1 MTIWARIAT
10 SIILLF
16 ALVFSYF
23 IKVEMDETKKRYREA
38 TEEPLVDLA
47 HVLAAIVA
55 ANSTANSIDF
65 QILPPAISKAREF
78 PVPAQIY
85 ELTKSRSDIELTIT
99 NDQGIVLFDSA
110 DSSRIGADY
119 TQWNDIYLTLQG
131 RYGARSSLDPISAI
145 STIHVAAPIMIDGR
159 IKGVL
164 SVSKSNK
171 NTNLFIYST
180 QNNIKQLGWAL
191 FVIVALVSFLLLY
204 WVTRPITRLTD
215 YVRSVRDQSNL
226 TLPTLPHGEIRDL
239 GRAFEEL
246 REALE
251 GRKYIE
257 RYVTTLTHELKS
269 PITAIRGAL
278 EILQEDVREDPKR
291 LFLTNIEREVE
302 RIQGLVEKLLALS
315 SLQNRHDVEV
325 DEVTPLQEL
334 YSQIKDSLNLQLAAK
349 DIIFRG
355 DFSQL
360 KTVQGNSFWIREA
373 LLNLVQ
379 NAVDF
384 SPAGGIVMLRAE
396 RSGQTQKLT
405 VEDQGVGVPDWA
417 AEKVFNQFF
426 SLPRPE
432 SGKRSS
438 GLGLSIVAEVAKLHR
453 GSARLESAGER
464 GTRAIIEIMAE
475 PRVPTSC
482 S

>member
-1 MTIWARIAT
+1 M
-10 SIILLF
+10 
-16 ALVFSYF
+16 
-23 IKVEMDETKKRYREA
+23 
-38 TEEPLVDLA
+38 
-47 HVLAAIVA
+47 
-55 ANSTANSIDF
+55 
-65 QILPPAISKAREF
+65 
-78 PVPAQIY
+78 
-85 ELTKSRSDIELTIT
+85 
-99 NDQGIVLFDSA
+99 
-110 DSSRIGADY
+110 IG
-119 TQWNDIYLTLQG
+119 
-131 RYGARSSLDPISAI
+131 
-145 STIHVAAPIMIDGR
+145 GR

-180 QNNIKQLGWAL
+180 QSNIKQLGWAL
-191 FVIVALVSFLLLY
+191 FVIVALVSLLLLY

-215 YVRSVRDQSNL
+215 YVRSVRDQSSL
-226 TLPTLPHGEIRDL
+226 ALPTLPRGEIRDL

-257 RYVTTLTHELKS
+257 KYVTTLTHELKS

-360 KTVQGNSFWIREA
+360 ETVQGNSFWIREA

-384 SPAGGIVMLRAE
+384 SPAGGIVTLRAE

-405 VEDQGVGVPDWA
+405 VEDQGVGVPDWSA
-417 AEKVFNQFF
+417 AKVFNQFF
-426 SLPRPE
+426 SLPRPDN
-432 SGKRSS
+432 GKRSS

-464 GTRAIIEIMAE
+464 GTRATIEIMSE
-475 PRVPTSC
+475 PRVPTS
-482 S
+482 SR